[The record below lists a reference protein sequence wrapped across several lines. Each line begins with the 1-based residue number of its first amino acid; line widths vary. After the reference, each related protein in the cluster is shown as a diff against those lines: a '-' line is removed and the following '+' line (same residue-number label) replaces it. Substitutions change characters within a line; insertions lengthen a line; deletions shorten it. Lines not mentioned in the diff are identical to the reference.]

1 MKPTEPDVMKMTH
14 HERDFLL
21 SQIAAVLSDLQCLVC
36 QLNSVQIEEEVSN
49 VKILCQNVVAP
60 SLNEVSNDVKYSIAF
75 DCDLTSD
82 DNVSSISSQQ
92 SSLLSWDITEDYP
105 VNPVSDSQ
113 IQVSKSIPKECSFVS
128 KIKAFVSSF
137 ANVYSKERSSQIKQE
152 ILDENVFHEFQQMWR
167 HSIVGDLF
175 VQNPDSTQIR
185 TTTSPDP
192 EIVYKTI
199 DFSKVNVRNMA
210 NIPKPNYF
218 PIHGVSNDP
227 EFYKKTYWSKGFEY
241 DKKEMNF
248 FKPSPYG
255 SKYGY
260 QTNDGIVPVP
270 DAPVHG
276 HVWSDHL
283 HNWVLHAVHPDECSP
298 TRAPWTGPK
307 SPTRRM
313 PPPTRRGWWTSRPR
327 REGKG

>member
-14 HERDFLL
+14 HEREFLL
-21 SQIAAVLSDLQCLVC
+21 SQIAVILSDLQRLVC
-36 QLNSVQIEEEVSN
+36 QLNSVKIQEESN
-49 VKILCQNVVAP
+49 VKVLCQKVVVP
-60 SLNEVSNDVKYSIAF
+60 SLNEMSNDVKYSIAF
-75 DCDLTSD
+75 DCNLTTD
-82 DNVSSISSQQ
+82 DDVSSISSHQ

-113 IQVSKSIPKECSFVS
+113 IQVMKSIPKECSFVS
-128 KIKAFVSSF
+128 KVKAFISSF

-152 ILDENVFHEFQQMWR
+152 ILDENVFPDFQQMWR
-167 HSIVGDLF
+167 NVGDLF
-175 VQNPDSTQIR
+175 VQNPDSAQIS
-185 TTTSPDP
+185 TTTSPVP

-199 DFSKVNVRNMA
+199 DFSKVNVRNMS

-248 FKPSPYG
+248 FKPSPHG

-283 HNWVLHAVHPDECSP
+283 HNWVLHAVYPEERP
-298 TRAPWTGPK
+298 AGRAPWTGPR
-307 SPTRRM
+307 SPT
-313 PPPTRRGWWTSRPR
+313 TSHQ
-327 REGKG
+327 